1 MRKQKNEKNSII
13 VDKRQRILDA
23 AIRVFAHKGYT
34 MAKIAEIAQIARVAT
49 GTVYIYFESKD
60 DLLLHCMREVITSK
74 LESIRAAGD
83 PAEPAMERLYHFF
96 IRHVE
101 MFWNEPYLARFLVV
115 EVRQNEE
122 FYQRNPEFNPMNAY
136 LEFVQELAREAIDE
150 GSITL
155 IDPVAFSYL
164 IIGAM
169 DMILTQWLSGNN
181 EKDMMSI
188 IDDIRNILQYGVKRN
203 EAAIGF
209 GG

>member
-1 MRKQKNEKNSII
+1 MRKRKNEVKNVI
-13 VDKRQRILDA
+13 VDKRQRILNA

-34 MAKIAEIAQIARVAT
+34 MAKITEIAQIAKVAT
-49 GTVYIYFESKD
+49 GTVYIYFKGKD
-60 DLLLHCMREVITSK
+60 DLLLHCMREVISSK

-83 PAEPAMERLYHFF
+83 PAESAMERLYNFF

-136 LEFVQELAREAIDE
+136 LEFVQELTREAIAED
-150 GSITL
+150 SITL
-155 IDPVAFSYL
+155 VDPVAFSYL
-164 IIGAM
+164 IVGAM

-181 EKDMMSI
+181 EKDLISI
-188 IDDIRNILQYGVKRN
+188 VDDIRHILQYGVKRN
-203 EAAIGF
+203 DTAIG
-209 GG
+209 